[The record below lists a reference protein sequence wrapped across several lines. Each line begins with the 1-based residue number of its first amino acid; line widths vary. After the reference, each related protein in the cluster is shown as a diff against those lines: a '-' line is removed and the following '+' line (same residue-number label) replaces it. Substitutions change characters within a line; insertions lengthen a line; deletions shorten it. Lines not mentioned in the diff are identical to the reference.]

1 MFKFSCFTRG
11 GQINLLS
18 TVTMRNAESSLVIRC
33 LVKEGKVSI
42 GEIQKSAFKLLKC
55 FIVM

>member
-1 MFKFSCFTRG
+1 MRG

-55 FIVM
+55 FIVV